1 MDWINEKIEQI
12 REKARNLPLKQ
23 SLVVYLL
30 FGIFLAYLCSW
41 ITAQICYRWTG
52 IIIGSYEIND
62 LHLSGM
68 EMKEI
73 KILTAV
79 TLYSPYVYMAVMVM
93 MMGRHFYY
101 QRLKT
106 PTEILKR
113 GTAEIQNS
121 NLDFMMRYDS
131 RDEMGEL
138 CESFEKMRLEMIEDK
153 EELWKLIEE
162 QKNVNAAFAHDLRTP
177 LTVLKGYS
185 DFLYRYIPERKISE
199 EKLVG
204 TLKLMSEYIGR
215 LERYSYTMKNI
226 RNFDELEVHQEE
238 ISLLRLREHMQET
251 ADALNQIGDIRIS
264 VQCKQ
269 NESAMLWMDENIILE
284 VVDNLLSNA
293 IRYAASKVDIF
304 LDVDENTKMLYLY
317 VSDDGPGFSDEEL
330 KKASS
335 PYFSSRTTDEEEH
348 FGIGL
353 HIVTVLCHK
362 CGGTVSLAN
371 SIGGGAF
378 VSVSLSYRKS

>member
-1 MDWINEKIEQI
+1 MDWINEKVEQI

-23 SLVVYLL
+23 SLSAYLL
-30 FGIFLAYLCSW
+30 FAILLAFLCSW
-41 ITAQICYRWTG
+41 ITGQICYRWTG
-52 IIIGSYEIND
+52 IIVGPYEISEWY
-62 LHLSGM
+62 LSGV
-68 EMKEI
+68 EMKQI

-79 TLYSPYVYMAVMVM
+79 TIYSPYVYMTVMVM
-93 MMGRHFYY
+93 VMGRHFYH

-106 PTEILKR
+106 PTEILKA
-113 GTAEIQNS
+113 GTAEIQKS
-121 NLDFMMRYDS
+121 NLDFAMKYDS

-138 CESFEKMRLEMIEDK
+138 CDSFEKMRLELIANK

-162 QKNVNAAFAHDLRTP
+162 QKKVNAAFAHDLRTP

-185 DFLYRYIPERKISE
+185 DFLYRYIPEGKISE

-215 LERYSYTMKNI
+215 LERYSHTMKNI

-238 ISLLRLREHMQET
+238 ISLFHLKAQMQET
-251 ADALNQIGDIRIS
+251 ADALNQIGDIQIS
-264 VQCKQ
+264 VHCKQ
-269 NESAMLWMDENIILE
+269 KESVMLWIDETIILE
-284 VVDNLLSNA
+284 TVDNLLSNA

-304 LDVDENTKMLYLY
+304 LDADERTQMIYLY
-317 VSDDGPGFSDEEL
+317 VSDDGPGFSAEEL
-330 KKASS
+330 QKAFS
-335 PYFSSRTTDEEEH
+335 PYFSNRTTDDEEH

-362 CGGTVSLAN
+362 CGGTASLAN

-378 VSVSLSYRKS
+378 VSVSFSFKKF